1 FEMIVSP
8 LAHPTERGVRQLVVL
23 RAISERKLAEERLK
37 HLAHYE
43 TLTGLPNRKLFTDR
57 MEQAII
63 RARRNRTM
71 AGLLF
76 LDFDRFKL
84 VNDGY
89 GHNVGDELLKAIA
102 GRLQS
107 SLREEDTVARLGGD
121 EFTVILSDLA
131 GGTDAGLT
139 ARRLL
144 DALATPISLQGRDFH
159 VTASIGI
166 AACPTDGI

>member
-1 FEMIVSP
+1 
-8 LAHPTERGVRQLVVL
+8 
-23 RAISERKLAEERLK
+23 
-37 HLAHYE
+37 
-43 TLTGLPNRKLFTDR
+43 
-57 MEQAII
+57 
-63 RARRNRTM
+63 NRTM

-76 LDFDRFKL
+76 LDIDRFKL

-159 VTASIGI
+159 VTASIRI
-166 AACPTDGI
+166 AAWPTDGIDARPLLRNADVATYGAKTRGGYGFVLASRHRSR